1 LGEGNKQAFDIANY
15 QMSARP
21 SARLLVSGEAVRR
34 KLSMLSTQTIN
45 TENHSLLAGLS
56 WEESPQKSSVEMG
69 RSLGSNDSR
78 PGVSDLSRVH
88 PEAVIASSQDLGWQ
102 NIRVLQVRYAY
113 GDMEVPPLDNHCV
126 IVHLD
131 QSLRVSASINGND
144 FNTSINWGEITII
157 PAGTASQWRWRNRD
171 SHDALHIYL
180 HPLFVQKTAQA
191 CGLNQGQIA
200 IDPQLGVRDEQ
211 LSYIAMS
218 LLYELKEE
226 NVVGR
231 VYADYVAALF
241 AMQLVRRYSY
251 LKDAHHRKGGMSPR
265 KLQKAIK
272 LITDNLEQE
281 QPIPLAAVAEEVGM
295 SRYHFS
301 RAFKQSMGSSPIN
314 YIVQQRIERAKKLLV
329 ETDLPIADIALRAG
343 FSGQSHF
350 TTFFRRL
357 VGVTPRS
364 FRMRM

>member
-1 LGEGNKQAFDIANY
+1 
-15 QMSARP
+15 
-21 SARLLVSGEAVRR
+21 
-34 KLSMLSTQTIN
+34 MLSTQTIN
-45 TENHSLLAGLS
+45 TEHHSLLAALS
-56 WEESPQKSSVEMG
+56 WQQSPHISSVQI
-69 RSLGSNDSR
+69 SNSR
-78 PGVSDLSRVH
+78 ASIASTPRLSDLSWVY
-88 PEAVIASSQDLGWQ
+88 PEAVIASSQHLGWQ

-113 GDMEVPPLDNHCV
+113 GDIEVPPLDNHCV

-131 QSLRVSASINGND
+131 QSLHVSASINGSD
-144 FNTSINWGEITII
+144 FNTSLSWGEITII

-180 HPLFVQKTAQA
+180 NPLFVQKTAQA
-191 CGLNQGQIA
+191 CDMNHGQID

-226 NVVGR
+226 NVAGR
-231 VYADYVAALF
+231 VYADYVATLF

-251 LKDAHHRKGGMSPR
+251 LKDAHHRKGGMAPR
-265 KLQKAIK
+265 KLQKAIN
-272 LITDNLEQE
+272 LIAGNLEQE

-301 RAFKQSMGSSPIN
+301 RAFKQSMGLSPIN

-364 FRMRM
+364 FRMGM